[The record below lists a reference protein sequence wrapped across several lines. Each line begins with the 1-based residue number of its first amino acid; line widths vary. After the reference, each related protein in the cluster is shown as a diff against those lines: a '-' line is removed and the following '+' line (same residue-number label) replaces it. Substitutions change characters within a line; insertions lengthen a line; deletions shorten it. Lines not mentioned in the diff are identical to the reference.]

1 MSTLETNLIQP
12 STGTTLT
19 VGASG
24 DTIDIPAG
32 VTTTVNRPAFFAE
45 LSADQT
51 GIADA
56 TATTIVFDS
65 ERYDTNTAYNTTD
78 GKFTVPSNQGGK
90 YFFYSTIYCTSGGN
104 NFNSTYM
111 YFDKNGGTQL
121 NEEYW
126 DISTG
131 STTGFSNK
139 TSIVAELSAGDIVKV
154 MAYADMSASGT
165 WNCNQNSLSASRCY
179 FLGYKIG
186 A

>member
-1 MSTLETNLIQP
+1 MADGTLKVGTITT
-12 STGTTLT
+12 SSGTGNISI
-19 VGASG
+19 GS
-24 DTIDIPAG
+24 G
-32 VTTTVNRPAFFAE
+32 VTVNVNRPAFFAE

-65 ERYDTNTAYNTTD
+65 ERYDTNSAYNTAD
-78 GKFTVPSNQGGK
+78 GKFTVPTGHAGK
-90 YFFYSTIYCTSGGN
+90 YFFYSTIFCTSGGN
-104 NFNSTYM
+104 NFNSTFM

-126 DISTG
+126 DASTG
-131 STTGFSNK
+131 STTGFTNR
-139 TSIVAELSAGDIVKV
+139 TSVVADLSEGDIIKL
-154 MAYADMSASGT
+154 MAYADMSSGGT
-165 WNCNQNSLSASRCY
+165 WNCNQNSTSQSRCY